1 MVVALS
7 QLQQNHQET
16 KLHLRFW
23 IVTLLFELIQKG
35 KQKKKKKKKFYEII
49 KKTMGFCWFLDLQG
63 NVIMKYLRKKKI

>member
-1 MVVALS
+1 MVVSLS

-23 IVTLLFELIQKG
+23 IVTLLFELIQKR
-35 KQKKKKKKKFYEII
+35 KKKSFYEIL

-63 NVIMKYLRKKKI
+63 NVIMKYLSKKKI

>member
-23 IVTLLFELIQKG
+23 IVTLLFELIQKR
-35 KQKKKKKKKFYEII
+35 KKKTKKKKKSFYEIL
-49 KKTMGFCWFLDLQG
+49 KKTMGFRWFLDLQG
-63 NVIMKYLRKKKI
+63 NVIMK

>member
-23 IVTLLFELIQKG
+23 IVTLLFELIQKR
-35 KQKKKKKKKFYEII
+35 KKKEKRKKNHF
-49 KKTMGFCWFLDLQG
+49 
-63 NVIMKYLRKKKI
+63 MKYLRKLWVFVGFWIYKGM